1 MQARLTRMSRFG
13 YRGGVAPRAVAA
25 LLALVAIALLLAV
38 FAGSLSDLLTRRVVD
53 TAKAVV
59 ASCAALLLLFET
71 WLRRRGRSDLLRRPR
86 DLLLIALAMVG
97 ALAWWNFL
105 QFHYPHYIH
114 FSDTFHYYVGS
125 KYFSELGYTR
135 LYACTAVADAEAGPG
150 TGVAD
155 RTLRNLQTN
164 RLESTSEVLADPDSC
179 KRHFSV
185 DRWTAFE
192 RDVSWFRKRVPR
204 RRWHA
209 MQRDHG
215 YNPPPSWGILGSWLS
230 NLGPAGDRQI
240 LALSLLDPVLLA
252 LMWGGVAWAFGW
264 RTLCVGVIYWGTNL
278 FGVFGW
284 NGGAFLRQGWL
295 VTAIGGICC
304 LRRNKP
310 ATAGV
315 LLTCS
320 AFLRIFPGAILVAV
334 GIAAAWGMWRERRF
348 ALAPAHR
355 RLAMGC
361 LLAAGAIVSLS
372 LLTYG
377 GPGPWVGFV
386 DNSRIHLA
394 TPLKNHVGLP
404 TVLAYDADAV
414 DRRIQEDTAIGRYEL
429 WRDARRERF
438 AERAVLYWALLAAFA
453 AVLAFAVRGQPDW
466 VAAVLGIGLIP
477 VAFELTNYY
486 YAILLGYGLLF
497 VRREVVGAA
506 LCGVAALSW
515 AFVERWQW
523 QDEFLTWCSAMVI
536 LFVIFCTGLML
547 REE

>member
-1 MQARLTRMSRFG
+1 MSRFG
-13 YRGGVAPRAVAA
+13 VRGGVAPRAVAA
-25 LLALVAIALLLAV
+25 LLALVLIALALAV
-38 FAGSLSDLLTRRVVD
+38 FAGPLSDVLTRRVVD
-53 TAKAVV
+53 TAKGVV
-59 ASCAALLLLFET
+59 AACAAALLLVEA
-71 WLRRRGRSDLLRRPR
+71 WLRRQGRSDLHRAPR
-86 DLLLIALAMVG
+86 DLLLIALATMS
-97 ALAWWNFL
+97 ALAWWNFF

-135 LYACTAVADAEAGPG
+135 LYACTAIADAEAGPG

-155 RTLRNLQTN
+155 RTLRNLETN
-164 RLESTSEVLADPDSC
+164 RLEPTRDVLADPDSC
-179 KRHFSV
+179 RRHFSV
-185 DRWTAFE
+185 DRWTAFA
-192 RDVSWFRKRVPR
+192 RDVSWFRRRVSR
-204 RRWHA
+204 SRWHA

-215 YNPPPSWGILGSWLS
+215 YNPPPSWGMLGGWLS
-230 NLGPAGDRQI
+230 DLGPASDLQI
-240 LALSLLDPVLLA
+240 LALNLLDPVLLA

-264 RTLCVGVIYWGTNL
+264 RTLCVAVIYWGTNL

-295 VTAIGGICC
+295 VLAIGGICC

-310 ATAGV
+310 ATAGA
-315 LLTCS
+315 LLTWS
-320 AFLRIFPGAILVAV
+320 AFLRIFPGAILVAI

-355 RLAMGC
+355 RLAMGG
-361 LLAAGAIVSLS
+361 LLAAGTIVSLS
-372 LLTYG
+372 LLTFG

-414 DRRIQEDTAIGRYEL
+414 DRRIQEDSAIERYES

-438 AERAVLYWALLAAFA
+438 AERVAVYWTLLAAFVVA
-453 AVLAFAVRGQPDW
+453 LALAVRGQPDW

-477 VAFELTNYY
+477 MAFELTNYY

-497 VRREVVGAA
+497 LRKEVIGAA

-515 AFVERWQW
+515 AIVDRWQW
-523 QDEFLTWCSAMVI
+523 QDEILTWCSAMVI
-536 LFVIFCTGLML
+536 LFAIFCTGLML
-547 REE
+547 REERDS